1 MNYKDLNLSINQDV
15 FKLDT
20 DQNDYKI
27 TTGTGDIF
35 IKKYLPIKDK
45 KDLVEITLQKAEQA
59 DGTYNEILIDMY
71 FNLHLVYLY
80 TDIVF
85 TDEDREDEMKLY
97 DELES
102 SGTLERIL
110 DKIPDEE
117 YNTLMDYLK
126 AMRKEASCYK
136 HSAAAMVQKLI
147 VDLPKNMR
155 EVADIL
161 KDIDLEK
168 YQETINFAQH
178 ANGNRPIPLNNK

>member
-1 MNYKDLNLSINQDV
+1 MNYKDLNLHIDNDMYFIEVQGKKIN
-15 FKLDT
+15 
-20 DQNDYKI
+20 
-27 TTGTGDIF
+27 
-35 IKKYLPIKDK
+35 IKKYLPINDK

-80 TDIVF
+80 TDIIF

-102 SGTLERIL
+102 SGILERIL

-126 AMRKEASCYK
+126 AMRKEISSYK

-147 VDLPKNMR
+147 VDLPRNMR

>member
-1 MNYKDLNLSINQDV
+1 MNYKDLNLHVDKDTYCIEIQGKKIN
-15 FKLDT
+15 
-20 DQNDYKI
+20 
-27 TTGTGDIF
+27 
-35 IKKYLPIKDK
+35 IKKYLPVRDK
-45 KDLVEITLQKAEQA
+45 KDLIEITLQKAEQA

-102 SGTLERIL
+102 SGLLERIL

-126 AMRKEASCYK
+126 AMRKEISSYK

-147 VDLPKNMR
+147 VDLPKNA
-155 EVADIL
+155 EAAAKIVEDFNP
-161 KDIDLEK
+161 EK
-168 YQETINFAQH
+168 YKEVVDFAQH
-178 ANGNRPIPLNNK
+178 ANNNKPIPMNQ

>member
-1 MNYKDLNLSINQDV
+1 MNYKDLNLHTNNDMYFIEVQGKKIN
-15 FKLDT
+15 
-20 DQNDYKI
+20 
-27 TTGTGDIF
+27 
-35 IKKYLPIKDK
+35 IKKYLPINDK

-71 FNLHLVYLY
+71 FNLHLIYLY

-85 TDEDREDEMKLY
+85 TDEDREDEMRLY

-126 AMRKEASCYK
+126 AMRKEASSYK

-147 VDLPKNMR
+147 VDLPKNAEAAAKIVEDFDPKKYR
-155 EVADIL
+155 EVVD
-161 KDIDLEK
+161 
-168 YQETINFAQH
+168 FAQH
-178 ANGNRPIPLNNK
+178 ANGNRPIPFKQNQG

>member
-1 MNYKDLNLSINQDV
+1 MNYKDLNLHTDNDMYYIEIQGKKIN
-15 FKLDT
+15 
-20 DQNDYKI
+20 
-27 TTGTGDIF
+27 
-35 IKKYLPIKDK
+35 IKKYLPINDK

-71 FNLHLVYLY
+71 FNLHLIYLY

-102 SGTLERIL
+102 SGLLERIL

-126 AMRKEASCYK
+126 AMRKEISSYK

-147 VDLPKNMR
+147 VDLPKNA
-155 EVADIL
+155 EAAAKIVQNFNP
-161 KDIDLEK
+161 EK
-168 YQETINFAQH
+168 YKEVVDFAQH
-178 ANGNRPIPLNNK
+178 ANGDRPIPLNNK

>member
-1 MNYKDLNLSINQDV
+1 MNYKDLNLHTDNDMYFIEVQGKKINV
-15 FKLDT
+15 
-20 DQNDYKI
+20 
-27 TTGTGDIF
+27 
-35 IKKYLPIKDK
+35 KKYLPINDK
-45 KDLVEITLQKAEQA
+45 KDLIEITLQKAEQV

-102 SGTLERIL
+102 SGILERIL

-126 AMRKEASCYK
+126 AMRKEISSYK

-147 VDLPKNMR
+147 VDLPKNAEAAAKIVEDFNPEKYR
-155 EVADIL
+155 EVVD
-161 KDIDLEK
+161 
-168 YQETINFAQH
+168 FAQH
-178 ANGNRPIPLNNK
+178 ANGNRPIPFKQNQG

>member
-1 MNYKDLNLSINQDV
+1 MNYKDLNLHTDNDMYFIEVYGKKIN
-15 FKLDT
+15 
-20 DQNDYKI
+20 
-27 TTGTGDIF
+27 
-35 IKKYLPIKDK
+35 IKKYLPINDK
-45 KDLVEITLQKAEQA
+45 KDLIEITLQKAEQA

-80 TDIVF
+80 TDITF

-102 SGTLERIL
+102 SGLLERIL

-117 YNTLMDYLK
+117 YNVLMDYLK
-126 AMRKEASCYK
+126 AMRKENSSYK

-147 VDLPKNMR
+147 VDLPKNA
-155 EVADIL
+155 EAAAKIVQNFNP
-161 KDIDLEK
+161 EK
-168 YQETINFAQH
+168 YKEVVDFAQH

>member
-1 MNYKDLNLSINQDV
+1 MNYKDLNLHTNNDMYYIEVQGKKIN
-15 FKLDT
+15 
-20 DQNDYKI
+20 
-27 TTGTGDIF
+27 
-35 IKKYLPIKDK
+35 IKKYLPINDK

-102 SGTLERIL
+102 SGLLERIL

-126 AMRKEASCYK
+126 AMRKENSSYK

-147 VDLPKNMR
+147 VDLPKNA
-155 EVADIL
+155 EAAAKIVQNFNP
-161 KDIDLEK
+161 EK
-168 YQETINFAQH
+168 YKEVVDFAQH
-178 ANGNRPIPLNNK
+178 ANGDRPIPLNNK

>member
-1 MNYKDLNLSINQDV
+1 MNYKDLNLHTDNDMYYIEIQGKKIN
-15 FKLDT
+15 
-20 DQNDYKI
+20 
-27 TTGTGDIF
+27 
-35 IKKYLPIKDK
+35 IKKYLPINDK

-71 FNLHLVYLY
+71 FNLHLIYLY

-102 SGTLERIL
+102 SGLLERIL

-126 AMRKEASCYK
+126 AMRKEISSYK

-147 VDLPKNMR
+147 VDLPKNA
-155 EVADIL
+155 EAAAKIVQNFNP
-161 KDIDLEK
+161 EK
-168 YQETINFAQH
+168 YNEVVDFAQH
-178 ANGNRPIPLNNK
+178 ANGDRPIPLNNK

>member
-1 MNYKDLNLSINQDV
+1 MNYKDLNLHINN
-15 FKLDT
+15 DT
-20 DQNDYKI
+20 YFIEVQGKKI
-27 TTGTGDIF
+27 N
-35 IKKYLPIKDK
+35 IKKYLPINDK

-85 TDEDREDEMKLY
+85 TDENREDEMKLY

-102 SGTLERIL
+102 SGLLERIL

-126 AMRKEASCYK
+126 AMRKEISSYK

-147 VDLPKNMR
+147 VDLPKNA
-155 EVADIL
+155 EAAAKIVEDFNP
-161 KDIDLEK
+161 EK
-168 YQETINFAQH
+168 YKEVVDFAQH
-178 ANGNRPIPLNNK
+178 ANNNRPIPMNQ

>member
-1 MNYKDLNLSINQDV
+1 MNYKDLNLHIDNDMFFIEVQGKKIN
-15 FKLDT
+15 
-20 DQNDYKI
+20 
-27 TTGTGDIF
+27 
-35 IKKYLPIKDK
+35 IKKYLPINDK
-45 KDLVEITLQKAEQA
+45 KDLVEITLQKAEQT

-102 SGTLERIL
+102 SGLLERIL

-126 AMRKEASCYK
+126 AMRKEISSYK

-147 VDLPKNMR
+147 VDLPKNA
-155 EVADIL
+155 EAAAKIVQNFNP
-161 KDIDLEK
+161 EK
-168 YQETINFAQH
+168 YKEVVDFAQH
-178 ANGNRPIPLNNK
+178 ANGDRPIPLNNK

>member
-1 MNYKDLNLSINQDV
+1 MNYKDLNLHTDNDMYYIEVQGKKIN
-15 FKLDT
+15 
-20 DQNDYKI
+20 
-27 TTGTGDIF
+27 
-35 IKKYLPIKDK
+35 IKKYLPINDK

-80 TDIVF
+80 TDITF

-102 SGTLERIL
+102 SGMLERIL
-110 DKIPDEE
+110 NKIPDEE
-117 YNTLMDYLK
+117 YNVLMDYLK
-126 AMRKEASCYK
+126 AMREEISSYK
-136 HSAAAMVQKLI
+136 HSAAAMVQKLV

-155 EVADIL
+155 EAADIL

-178 ANGNRPIPLNNK
+178 ANAGRPIPLK

>member
-1 MNYKDLNLSINQDV
+1 MNYKDLNLHTDNDTYFIEVQGKKIN
-15 FKLDT
+15 
-20 DQNDYKI
+20 
-27 TTGTGDIF
+27 
-35 IKKYLPIKDK
+35 IKKYLPINDK

-102 SGTLERIL
+102 SGLLERIL

-126 AMRKEASCYK
+126 AMRKEISSYK
-136 HSAAAMVQKLI
+136 YSAAAMVQKLI
-147 VDLPKNMR
+147 VDLPKNA
-155 EVADIL
+155 EVAAKIVEDFNP
-161 KDIDLEK
+161 EK
-168 YQETINFAQH
+168 YKEVVSFAQH
-178 ANGNRPIPLNNK
+178 ANNNRPIPMNQ

>member
-1 MNYKDLNLSINQDV
+1 MNYKDLNLHTNNDMLFIEVQGKKIN
-15 FKLDT
+15 
-20 DQNDYKI
+20 
-27 TTGTGDIF
+27 
-35 IKKYLPIKDK
+35 IKKYLPINDK

-102 SGTLERIL
+102 SGLLERIL

-126 AMRKEASCYK
+126 AMRKEISSYK

-147 VDLPKNMR
+147 VDLPKNA
-155 EVADIL
+155 EAAAKIVEDFNP
-161 KDIDLEK
+161 EK
-168 YQETINFAQH
+168 YKEVVDFAQH
-178 ANGNRPIPLNNK
+178 ANNNKPIPMNQ

>member
-1 MNYKDLNLSINQDV
+1 MNYKDLNLHTDNDMYFIEVQGKKIN
-15 FKLDT
+15 
-20 DQNDYKI
+20 
-27 TTGTGDIF
+27 
-35 IKKYLPIKDK
+35 IKKYLPINDK

-71 FNLHLVYLY
+71 FNLHLIYLY

-117 YNTLMDYLK
+117 YNVLMDYLK
-126 AMRKEASCYK
+126 AMRKEINSYK

-147 VDLPKNMR
+147 VDLPKNAEAAAKIVEDFDPKKYR
-155 EVADIL
+155 EVVD
-161 KDIDLEK
+161 
-168 YQETINFAQH
+168 FAQH
-178 ANGNRPIPLNNK
+178 ANGNRPIPFKQNQG

>member
-1 MNYKDLNLSINQDV
+1 MNYKDLNLHTDNDMYFIEVQGKKIN
-15 FKLDT
+15 
-20 DQNDYKI
+20 
-27 TTGTGDIF
+27 
-35 IKKYLPIKDK
+35 IKKYLPINDK
-45 KDLVEITLQKAEQA
+45 KDLIEITLQKAEQA

-102 SGTLERIL
+102 SGLLERIL

-126 AMRKEASCYK
+126 AMRKEISSYK

-147 VDLPKNMR
+147 VDLPKNA
-155 EVADIL
+155 EAAAKIVQNFNP
-161 KDIDLEK
+161 EK
-168 YQETINFAQH
+168 YKEVVDFAQH
-178 ANGNRPIPLNNK
+178 ANGDRPIPLNNK

>member
-1 MNYKDLNLSINQDV
+1 MNYKDLNLHINN
-15 FKLDT
+15 DT
-20 DQNDYKI
+20 YFIEVQGKKI
-27 TTGTGDIF
+27 N
-35 IKKYLPIKDK
+35 IKKYLPINDK

-102 SGTLERIL
+102 SGLLERIL

-126 AMRKEASCYK
+126 AMRKEISSYK

-147 VDLPKNMR
+147 VDLPKNA
-155 EVADIL
+155 EAAAKIVQNFNP
-161 KDIDLEK
+161 EK
-168 YQETINFAQH
+168 YKEVVDFAQH
-178 ANGNRPIPLNNK
+178 ANGDRPIPLNNK

>member
-1 MNYKDLNLSINQDV
+1 MNYKDLNLHTDNDMFFIEVQEKKIN
-15 FKLDT
+15 
-20 DQNDYKI
+20 
-27 TTGTGDIF
+27 
-35 IKKYLPIKDK
+35 IKKYLPINDK

-102 SGTLERIL
+102 SGLLERIL

-126 AMRKEASCYK
+126 AMRKEISSYK

-147 VDLPKNMR
+147 VDLPKNA
-155 EVADIL
+155 EAAAKIVEDF
-161 KDIDLEK
+161 DPEK
-168 YQETINFAQH
+168 YKEVVSFAQH
-178 ANGNRPIPLNNK
+178 ANNNRPIPMNQ

>member
-27 TTGTGDIF
+27 VTETGDIF
-35 IKKYLPIKDK
+35 IKKYLPINDK

-85 TDEDREDEMKLY
+85 TNEDREDEMKLY

-102 SGTLERIL
+102 SGMLERIL

-126 AMRKEASCYK
+126 AMRKEISSYK

-147 VDLPKNMR
+147 VDLPKNA
-155 EVADIL
+155 EAAAKIVQNFNP
-161 KDIDLEK
+161 EK
-168 YQETINFAQH
+168 YKEVVDFAQH
-178 ANGNRPIPLNNK
+178 ANAGRPIPLNNK

>member
-1 MNYKDLNLSINQDV
+1 
-15 FKLDT
+15 
-20 DQNDYKI
+20 
-27 TTGTGDIF
+27 
-35 IKKYLPIKDK
+35 
-45 KDLVEITLQKAEQA
+45 
-59 DGTYNEILIDMY
+59 MY

-102 SGTLERIL
+102 SGLLERIL

-126 AMRKEASCYK
+126 AMRKEISSYK

-147 VDLPKNMR
+147 VDLPKNA
-155 EVADIL
+155 EAAAKIVEDFNP
-161 KDIDLEK
+161 EK
-168 YQETINFAQH
+168 YKEVVDFAQH
-178 ANGNRPIPLNNK
+178 ANNNKPIPMNQ

>member
-1 MNYKDLNLSINQDV
+1 MNYKDLNLHTDNDMYYIEVQGKKIN
-15 FKLDT
+15 
-20 DQNDYKI
+20 
-27 TTGTGDIF
+27 
-35 IKKYLPIKDK
+35 IKKYLPINDK

-102 SGTLERIL
+102 SGMLERIL
-110 DKIPDEE
+110 NKIPDEE
-117 YNTLMDYLK
+117 YNVLMDYLK
-126 AMRKEASCYK
+126 AMREEISSYK

-147 VDLPKNMR
+147 VDLPKNAEAAAKIVEDFDPKKYK
-155 EVADIL
+155 EVVD
-161 KDIDLEK
+161 
-168 YQETINFAQH
+168 FAQH
-178 ANGNRPIPLNNK
+178 ANGNRPIPFKQNQG